1 MEIGG
6 SKDFDTVNMQLSS
19 LVCGHSESIG
29 PEQAI
34 FCDVTTIRLVS
45 HGKHNN
51 QVIATVR
58 NVDENDINIATL
70 ICPL

>member
-1 MEIGG
+1 ME
-6 SKDFDTVNMQLSS
+6 LST
-19 LVCGHSESIG
+19 LVCGHTEVIG
-29 PEQAI
+29 PDQAI
-34 FCDVTTIRLVS
+34 FCDVTTVRLIS

-51 QVIATVR
+51 QVLLSIR